1 MCRKAKTLLFVL
13 ILQLIIPVTYAVD
26 AQDKPAQ
33 TSVTSKEPALSAAKG
48 IPISFDE
55 AVQRMKVSNE
65 AIIAA
70 RFEEEQRVREKS
82 AAFGLF
88 FPKVDVKANGVKMSD
103 PVVMDLNDIRT
114 AMLMVQQGSLIG
126 AGVNPAVA
134 NAINQQTANNL
145 PEFKKT
151 LVEDKFMTVDATVTQ
166 PIFTGG
172 KILAANRAA
181 DARVTETHQKLVDT
195 QNRLITELV
204 NRYFGYRLALKVV
217 EVRKMVYDGMAKHLS
232 DAKSLEKNGMIA
244 HVECLHAEVAFSEAD
259 REYRKALRN
268 SELALTVLNNTLGGN
283 DPVVPASPLF
293 ILNEIKPLEYYR
305 NTALENNP
313 LLKQIGASRE
323 LAHQNYMKELSAYS
337 PDIFVFGTRQLYEW
351 HSPEYMPK
359 WVVGFG
365 ATCTLFDGFA
375 DTNKVRAAQSQQER
389 VASLESKA
397 KKDICTLVE
406 KNYQELMLAHEQFQ
420 SIQTSYKFAEE
431 YLRVREKAF
440 VEGSATSLDVVD
452 AQLAFAKVRI
462 DKLKAAYDFD
472 VALGALLEAS
482 GQSGLISQYMSD
494 HEEVEF

>member
-1 MCRKAKTLLFVL
+1 MCRKTKNLLLVL
-13 ILQLIIPVTYAVD
+13 VLQIVIPVSYAVD

-33 TSVTSKEPALSAAKG
+33 TSVKSNDPALADAKG
-48 IPISFDE
+48 VPLTFDE
-55 AVQRMKVSNE
+55 AVHRMKVSNE
-65 AIIAA
+65 AIAAA

-88 FPKVDVKANGVKMSD
+88 FPKVDVKANGVKMND

-114 AMLMVQQGSLIG
+114 AMLMVQQATLKG
-126 AGVNPAVA
+126 NPYA
-134 NAINQQTANNL
+134 NQISQQTANNL

-172 KILAANRAA
+172 KIIAANRAA

-204 NRYFGYRLALKVV
+204 NRYFGYRLARKVV
-217 EVRKMVYDGMAKHLS
+217 EVRKMVYDGMEKHLS

-268 SELALTVLNNTLGGN
+268 SELAQTVLNNTLGGN
-283 DPVVPASPLF
+283 DPVVPATPLF
-293 ILNEIKPLEYYR
+293 VLKEIKPLEYYR
-305 NTALENNP
+305 NAALESNP
-313 LLKQIGASRE
+313 LLKQISASRE

-337 PDIFVFGTRQLYEW
+337 PDVFIFGTRQLYEW
-351 HSPEYMPK
+351 HSPEYIPK
-359 WVVGFG
+359 GIVGFG
-365 ATCTLFDGFA
+365 ATCVLFDGFA
-375 DTNKVRAAQSQQER
+375 DTNKVRAAQSQKDR

-406 KNYQELMLAHEQFQ
+406 KNYQELMLALEQFQ

-472 VALGALLEAS
+472 VALGALLEVS